1 MVIFVAASCLPSKP
15 TKFYKLLQRIYSEL
29 EMEGK
34 LKKKKKKKKKERKE
48 GKLGILL
55 VPYPQPQVSGSLGL
69 LLLQGNVFI

>member
-34 LKKKKKKKKKERKE
+34 LKKKKKKRRRKKEN
-48 GKLGILL
+48 I
-55 VPYPQPQVSGSLGL
+55 
-69 LLLQGNVFI
+69 